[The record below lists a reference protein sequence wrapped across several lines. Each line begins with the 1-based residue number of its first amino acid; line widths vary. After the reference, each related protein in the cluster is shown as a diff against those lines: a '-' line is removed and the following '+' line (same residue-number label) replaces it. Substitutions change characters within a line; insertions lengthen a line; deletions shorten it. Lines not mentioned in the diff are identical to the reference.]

1 MASAAPV
8 PPTLPGVDTA
18 AGLALAQGDPRLY
31 RKMLL
36 RFRRR
41 AAASVG
47 ALPRPGR
54 RRPAGQERRCAHTPS
69 TAGTIGAAQPADAA
83 SRS

>member
-31 RKMLL
+31 RKMLRVSAPGSSFGR
-36 RFRRR
+36 RFAEAGQAATRR
-41 AAASVG
+41 AG
-47 ALPRPGR
+47 A
-54 RRPAGQERRCAHTPS
+54 RCAHTPS
-69 TAGTIGAAQPADAA
+69 TAGTIGA
-83 SRS
+83 RSLQMPHRGS